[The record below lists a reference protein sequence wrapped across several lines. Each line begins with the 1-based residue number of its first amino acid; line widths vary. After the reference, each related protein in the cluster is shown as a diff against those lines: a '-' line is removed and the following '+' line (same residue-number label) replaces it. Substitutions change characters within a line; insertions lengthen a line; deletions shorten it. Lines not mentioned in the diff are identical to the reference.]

1 MSTTIG
7 DCRIIHRDGHVT
19 IETIDGRIV
28 AQLDGPASSVWL
40 TVLDGEIAILASA
53 GAVQRGPDTEP
64 APGPITD
71 EETVEP

>member
-1 MSTTIG
+1 MSAPIG
-7 DCRIIHRDGHVT
+7 DCRVILREGHVT

-53 GAVQRGPDTEP
+53 GAVQRVSDTDPSP
-64 APGPITD
+64 APFT
-71 EETVEP
+71 EEEAM